1 MRGWAG
7 KLKAG
12 AKRQNSRAVLQSQKE
27 KKKKKPFKSWLR
39 GRAQENTSGFQLR
52 IHVGSLQDT
61 AEQNINEMED
71 KSVENIDW

>member
-1 MRGWAG
+1 MWEAGQASWKQELRGKTAEQSYR
-7 KLKAG
+7 
-12 AKRQNSRAVLQSQKE
+12 AK

-71 KSVENIDW
+71 KSVEN